1 MWKLPG
7 WSKEGHKEMDWNNVL
22 EEEDENLL
30 QNISEDEGNK
40 NLIDRKERSC
50 KGWRKQRERSRRKGW
65 IEAPEKKDINKVL
78 EEDKKPIEKKT
89 LRKSHKRRKY
99 KKYQRMVI
107 ATATAAKE
115 DGVTIKKNSKE

>member
-1 MWKLPG
+1 
-7 WSKEGHKEMDWNNVL
+7 MDWNNVL

-78 EEDKKPIEKKT
+78 EEDKKPTEKKT
-89 LRKSHKRRKY
+89 LRKSHKRRTY
-99 KKYQRMVI
+99 KKYQRMVM
-107 ATATAAKE
+107 AMRKQLQKRM
-115 DGVTIKKNSKE
+115 GGTIKKNSKE

>member
-1 MWKLPG
+1 M
-7 WSKEGHKEMDWNNVL
+7 SKEGPKEMDWNKVL